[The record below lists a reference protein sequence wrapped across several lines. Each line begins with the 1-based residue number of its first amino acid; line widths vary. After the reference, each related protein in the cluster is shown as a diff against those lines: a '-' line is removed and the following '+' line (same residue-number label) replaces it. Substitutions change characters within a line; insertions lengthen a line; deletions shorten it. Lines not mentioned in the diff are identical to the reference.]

1 MGVKRAAN
9 MAAAGASKQEIKA
22 ANPGLSSKE
31 IKAAINPAPSVR
43 DAIRDAGSNG
53 NISKNE
59 LLKISESTGKEVD
72 QVVRQLDKVND
83 RRSDN
88 SKAPI
93 GIGSAAYNSLLKTPT
108 SKTMWGKSMSDLGLS
123 DPYAKFGSGAIGQAI
138 RQGKGTTDW
147 DGTSV
152 KGTGKAPK
160 GQQVIGSYNG
170 TPQLQIKPQNNVNAG
185 YYGPGPGPY
194 DGMEIKP
201 SDPNGPGPWAPGTG
215 AGAGGGEAAPLLLPE
230 EKPDP
235 IALSSGTGSTVDGT
249 ATSFRRKRST
259 ARAAG
264 LTSRGTGQFR
274 NTLKVGSASGVNI
287 GM

>member
-1 MGVKRAAN
+1 
-9 MAAAGASKQEIKA
+9 MAKNNNKKA
-22 ANPGLSSKE
+22 DP
-31 IKAAINPAPSVR
+31 PSVR
-43 DAIRDAGSNG
+43 QAIKDLGSNG
-53 NISKNE
+53 NLSKNE
-59 LLKISESTGKEVD
+59 VMKISNQTGKDVD
-72 QVVRQLDKVND
+72 QVIRQLDKVNA
-83 RRSDN
+83 N
-88 SKAPI
+88 SAANNKAPI
-93 GIGSAAYNSLLKTPT
+93 GLGSAAFNSLLQTPT
-108 SKTMWGKSMSDLGLS
+108 SRTVMGQSPASLGLS
-123 DPYAKFGSGAIGQAI
+123 DPYNNYGSGAIGQAVT
-138 RQGKGTTDW
+138 QAKGTSDFN
-147 DGTSV
+147 GTSTA
-152 KGTGKAPK
+152 GTGKIPQ

-170 TPQLQIKPQNNVNAG
+170 APQLQIKPQNSMNAG
-185 YYGPGPGPY
+185 FNDPKAGPY

-215 AGAGGGEAAPLLLPE
+215 AGGGEAAPLPLPE